1 MATRTKAKRS
11 ARRAKAPAKRTA
23 RKPVKRAAKA
33 SAKPAAAKPA
43 AKPKGPHVDWW
54 EITLSDK
61 ASSDKVKQFFTSVFG
76 WKIESDPQYDY
87 GQVSDKQAGIGG
99 GIGPGAPGAQN
110 RVTFYISVNDP
121 NAYLRKIEA
130 AGGKTVMPTMSI
142 TPTTTIAQ
150 FADPAGN
157 VIGLVKAGSM

>member
-1 MATRTKAKRS
+1 MATRTKTKRAARPAKRA
-11 ARRAKAPAKRTA
+11 ARKAPAKR
-23 RKPVKRAAKA
+23 AAKA
-33 SAKPAAAKPA
+33 RATSAAARPA

-61 ASSDKVKQFFTSVFG
+61 ASSDKVKKFFTSVFG
-76 WKIESDPQYDY
+76 WKISSDAQYDY
-87 GQVSDKQAGIGG
+87 GQVSAKDAGIGG
-99 GIGPGAPGAQN
+99 GIGPGAPGAPN
-110 RVTFYISVNDP
+110 KVTFYIEVNDP
-121 NAYLRKIEA
+121 DAYLRKIEA
-130 AGGKTVMPTMSI
+130 AGGKTVMPTMTI